1 MYRAFL
7 IEDEAMLR
15 EGLLMTTPWEAHGF
29 TIVGSAADAIEG
41 ERLILKT
48 RPDLIITDIRLPQIS
63 GLDLIERLN
72 ESLACDFIII
82 SGYDAFPYAQ
92 KAIAL
97 GVKAYLLKPIDD
109 AELLGALDK
118 VRADIDRRKRI
129 ERSLAAALPAQ
140 DAKTEQTALG
150 DRYMEAAM
158 GYIYQHYPQAITVR
172 NVADALCVSESYLSK
187 LFKQKTGRSFLDA
200 LTQVRMQEAVRLLQ
214 TSNMKVYEIADAL
227 GYRDTEY
234 FSALFRK
241 VMGVKPSEFRR
252 GK

>member
-1 MYRAFL
+1 
-7 IEDEAMLR
+7 
-15 EGLLMTTPWEAHGF
+15 
-29 TIVGSAADAIEG
+29 
-41 ERLILKT
+41 
-48 RPDLIITDIRLPQIS
+48 
-63 GLDLIERLN
+63 
-72 ESLACDFIII
+72 
-82 SGYDAFPYAQ
+82 
-92 KAIAL
+92 
-97 GVKAYLLKPIDD
+97 
-109 AELLGALDK
+109 
-118 VRADIDRRKRI
+118 
-129 ERSLAAALPAQ
+129 
-140 DAKTEQTALG
+140 
-150 DRYMEAAM
+150 M